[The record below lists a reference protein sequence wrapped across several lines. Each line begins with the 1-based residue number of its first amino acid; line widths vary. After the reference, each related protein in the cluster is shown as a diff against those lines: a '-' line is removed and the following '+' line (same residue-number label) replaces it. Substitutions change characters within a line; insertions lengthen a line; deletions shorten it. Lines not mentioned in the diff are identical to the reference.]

1 MEQADP
7 FLDLQTAVIAN
18 TERMGDFMAWA
29 DELQV
34 HFRSLSARVQA
45 LEQGVPAQVDDIEAR
60 LERLKRMSSSIS
72 DVEADGA

>member
-1 MEQADP
+1 MATDAFDE
-7 FLDLQTAVIAN
+7 LQVAVVAYS
-18 TERMGDFMAWA
+18 ERITNLLTWA

-72 DVEADGA
+72 DVEDDGA